1 MQGDIAMNVIDW
13 FQNIIQAIINYVFLA
28 IQTPAVL
35 GAIIIFLIIMVITGN
50 IKK

>member
-1 MQGDIAMNVIDW
+1 MNVIDW
-13 FQNIIQAIINYVFLA
+13 FQNIIQSITNYVFQA

-35 GAIIIFLIIMVITGN
+35 VAVIIFLIIMVITGN